1 MGVAYVCMCVLDCT
15 GIHCV
20 LHVHFRLCRCTLR
33 SACFRLYWRQNGS
46 DNAPWRREVTLQQDP
61 SVTTY
66 VRNVTRLQPDE
77 YYVFR
82 VDVHYSDD
90 NKVVERTSAGL
101 VSHPPILVPCTSEYC
116 PQDLHLIILS
126 QSVGTSKHAKHFYFY
141 FF

>member
-1 MGVAYVCMCVLDCT
+1 MGVAYVCMCVLDCI
-15 GIHCV
+15 GVHYV
-20 LHVHFRLCRCTLR
+20 LRVYFRLCRCTLR
-33 SACFRLYWRQNGS
+33 SAFFRLYWRQNGS

-90 NKVVERTSAGL
+90 SKVVERTSVGL
-101 VSHPPILVPCTSEYC
+101 VSHPPTLVPCTSEYC
-116 PQDLHLIILS
+116 PQDLHFMTLSLS
-126 QSVGTSKHAKHFYFY
+126 QSKHPNMQSI